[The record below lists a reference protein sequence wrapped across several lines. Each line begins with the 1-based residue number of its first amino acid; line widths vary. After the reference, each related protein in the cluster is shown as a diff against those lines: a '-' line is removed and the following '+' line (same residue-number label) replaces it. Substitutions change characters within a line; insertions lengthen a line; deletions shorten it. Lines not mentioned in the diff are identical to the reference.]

1 MDGISNSGDKVL
13 ATDQRLGQESWDVSG
28 ERFKF
33 KLYEMQTETP
43 SGYVSEKYS
52 EAPNRE
58 KLSLEHA
65 PSSESAQCLITIVPL
80 PQTSPIV

>member
-1 MDGISNSGDKVL
+1 
-13 ATDQRLGQESWDVSG
+13 
-28 ERFKF
+28 
-33 KLYEMQTETP
+33 MQTETP